1 MIHAFLLF
9 VFIGVGDDKVLK
21 SNDLYFRS
29 VDDCIYF
36 SKRLHGQSNGNGITA
51 YCLPVQVDPKK
62 VKVY

>member
-36 SKRLHGQSNGNGITA
+36 AKRLHGQGNITS
-51 YCLPVQVDPKK
+51 YCLPVQVDPQK
-62 VKVY
+62 VRVY

>member
-9 VFIGVGDDKVLK
+9 VYIGTGESKVLK

-29 VDDCIYF
+29 VDDCVYF
-36 SKRLHGQSNGNGITA
+36 AQRLHKQGQNITA
-51 YCLPVQVDPKK
+51 YCLPVQVDAER

>member
-29 VDDCIYF
+29 VDDCTYF
-36 SKRLHGQSNGNGITA
+36 AKRLHGQGNNITA

>member
-9 VFIGVGDDKVLK
+9 VYIGTGESKVLK

-29 VDDCIYF
+29 VDDCVYF
-36 SKRLHGQSNGNGITA
+36 AQRLHKQGQNITA
-51 YCLPVQVDPKK
+51 YCLPVQVDPKR